1 MSPRGSSRTEATS
14 QGESRA
20 RRLPLI
26 PLALLLVLALVV
38 PTPGVAQQ
46 TSPTQTP
53 SQAPSST
60 TPTQTFT
67 TPGTQP
73 QVLGPDGKPV
83 LGPDGKPF
91 VPATPPPPSQT
102 RIPGAFDTSII
113 PTGAPRFTF
122 TPSLTLA
129 EQWTDNFFL
138 VEKGRTDNFRTSL
151 TLGLALLMNLANTQG
166 SLSTGLS
173 GVYDTAPDDQNFNFF
188 PTFTA
193 NVIHTFTPRLSLT
206 ISDTFRR
213 DDDPFLADPNGLRT
227 TRDTFIQNT
236 FAISLN
242 WLVDIFQTQFY
253 YRNVLFMPDNG
264 SNTISNIL
272 GGNVSMPLGALNT
285 LTGGYE
291 FTFREGETT
300 NDEVGQRIYASF
312 NRQIGTYT
320 NVGVSS
326 SFSWIMNNNDNGNDS
341 QIWNI
346 SLTGSHGVPTGFSV
360 SGRIGY
366 SLFDSERGDPSH
378 LFSFSVNG
386 SYRFARG
393 VISAGV
399 FQDFRQTADEGEDFG
414 IVATRAVFA
423 SASYSFTPFITGTVH
438 ARYSRNEPVQGGGST
453 TPPTTYLTA
462 GANISWLITNWLS
475 ASLAYLYIDRN
486 QDRSTN
492 IGSNDIDTSR
502 IPAQFLQNS
511 TENRATLTLS
521 ASF

>member
-1 MSPRGSSRTEATS
+1 
-14 QGESRA
+14 
-20 RRLPLI
+20 
-26 PLALLLVLALVV
+26 
-38 PTPGVAQQ
+38 
-46 TSPTQTP
+46 
-53 SQAPSST
+53 
-60 TPTQTFT
+60 
-67 TPGTQP
+67 
-73 QVLGPDGKPV
+73 VLGPDGRPI

-102 RIPGAFDTSII
+102 RIPGAYDTSII

-151 TLGLALLMNLANTQG
+151 TLGLALLMNLSNTQG

-173 GVYDTAPDDQNFNFF
+173 GVYDTAPDDENFNFF

-193 NVIHTFTPRLSLT
+193 SILHTFTPRLTLT
-206 ISDTFRR
+206 ISDSFRR

-227 TRDTFIQNT
+227 TRDTFLQNT
-236 FAISLN
+236 FSISLN
-242 WLVDIFQTQFY
+242 WLVDVYQLQFY
-253 YRNVLFMPDNG
+253 YRNVLFMPDTG
-264 SNTISNIL
+264 SNTISNII

-300 NDEVGQRIYASF
+300 NDEVSQRLYGAF

-320 NVGVSS
+320 YVGVSS

-341 QIWNI
+341 RIWNI
-346 SLTGSHGVPTGFSV
+346 SLTGSHGIPSGFSV
-360 SGRIGY
+360 SARVGY
-366 SLFDSERGDPSH
+366 SLFDSERADPSH
-378 LFSFSVNG
+378 LFSTSVNA

-393 VISAGV
+393 VISAGF

-423 SASYSFTPFITGTVH
+423 NASYSFTPFITGTIH
-438 ARYSRNEPVQGGGST
+438 ATYSRNEPVQGGGST
-453 TPPTTYLTA
+453 TSPTSYLTA
-462 GANISWLITNWLS
+462 GANIGWQITNWLS
-475 ASLAYLYIDRN
+475 ASLAYLYIDRD

-492 IGSNDIDTSR
+492 IGSNSIDTSR